1 MVDCIKK
8 FRELIEDVVE
18 ENVIQYLSVNLFD
31 TKDRVENTEYKVANL
46 LDIID
51 ALDLEHSKY
60 DVFTLGDEKIISVE
74 KYALNNQMVQG
85 HDIFRLKDDT
95 IPVFVSERM
104 KDIIENNS
112 LTGFAFIEVDVY

>member
-1 MVDCIKK
+1 
-8 FRELIEDVVE
+8 
-18 ENVIQYLSVNLFD
+18 
-31 TKDRVENTEYKVANL
+31 
-46 LDIID
+46 
-51 ALDLEHSKY
+51 
-60 DVFTLGDEKIISVE
+60 
-74 KYALNNQMVQG
+74 MVQG

>member
-1 MVDCIKK
+1 MA
-8 FRELIEDVVE
+8 
-18 ENVIQYLSVNLFD
+18 Y
-31 TKDRVENTEYKVANL
+31 
-46 LDIID
+46 
-51 ALDLEHSKY
+51 KY